1 MSSAT
6 TIPPVRKDR
15 VRLVGF
21 MAKKE
26 GLTDAEFFKYWHEVH
41 GPLFASL
48 EIVKKNLT
56 LYEQVRP

>member
-1 MSSAT
+1 MSVAAV
-6 TIPPVRKDR
+6 PPVRTDR
-15 VRLVGF
+15 VRLVGL
-21 MAKKE
+21 MAKRE
-26 GLTDAEFFKYWHEVH
+26 GMSDAEFFKYWHEVH